1 VRLSILDDE
10 LVNYA
15 AKEDNSPLRLF
26 TKSASGDKN
35 KNKSESKTFSPLE
48 FLAEL
53 SQHIPNTYEQ
63 LIRYYGY
70 YSARSRGARRRE
82 ADHRKLVLNNFEP
95 LPDTDSDR
103 KPVSKS
109 WARLIK
115 KVYEVDPLKCPK
127 CSGAMQKQHSPTTLV
142 SSLTSNLALAGLPL
156 LFFPSCDV

>member
-1 VRLSILDDE
+1 
-10 LVNYA
+10 LV
-15 AKEDNSPLRLF
+15 E
-26 TKSASGDKN
+26 T
-35 KNKSESKTFSPLE
+35 KTFSPLE

-82 ADHRKLVLNNFEP
+82 SEHQKLVQNTFEP
-95 LPDTDSDR
+95 LPDTDVDK

-127 CSGAMQKQHSPTTLV
+127 CSGAMRIKAFIRDSKEI
-142 SSLTSNLALAGLPL
+142 SRICENLGLADWRAPPVMEKDKKYQEPEYEEY
-156 LFFPSCDV
+156 LF